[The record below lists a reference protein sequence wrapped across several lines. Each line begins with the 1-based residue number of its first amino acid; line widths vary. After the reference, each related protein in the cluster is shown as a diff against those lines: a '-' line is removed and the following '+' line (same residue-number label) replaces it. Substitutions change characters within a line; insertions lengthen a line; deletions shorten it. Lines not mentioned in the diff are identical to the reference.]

1 MEGLMDYKNKTVIV
15 TGGSRGIGKAIALSF
30 GAKGAN
36 VVVNYTASEGK
47 ALEVVEEVK
56 SLGGDAIAVK
66 CNVAVAEDVENLL
79 KATKD
84 AYGQIDYLVNN
95 AGITRDTL
103 LIRMKEDDW
112 DAVMDTN
119 LKGVFLCTKIIGKA
133 MIKQKYGQIVNMTSV
148 VGVMGNAGQANYAAS
163 KAGVIGFTKSS
174 AKEFAARGI
183 TVNAVAPGFIRTEM
197 TDVLA
202 EDVKE
207 AYANAIPLKKMGEVE
222 DVANAVM
229 FFCSD
234 SAKYITGQTLQV
246 DGGMLM

>member
-1 MEGLMDYKNKTVIV
+1 MDYKNKTVIV

-66 CNVAVAEDVENLL
+66 CNVAVADDVENLL

>member
-1 MEGLMDYKNKTVIV
+1 MDYKNKTVIV

>member
-1 MEGLMDYKNKTVIV
+1 MEYKNKTVIV
-15 TGGSRGIGKAIALSF
+15 TGGSRGIGKSIALAF

-56 SLGGDAIAVK
+56 ALGGDAIAVK
-66 CNVAVAEDVENLL
+66 CNVSLAEDVENLL
-79 KATKD
+79 KETKD
-84 AYGQIDYLVNN
+84 AYGTIDYLINN

-133 MIKQKYGQIVNMTSV
+133 MIKQKQGQIVNMTSV
-148 VGVMGNAGQANYAAS
+148 VGVMGNAGQSNYAAS
-163 KAGVIGFTKSS
+163 KAGVIGFTKST

-197 TDVLA
+197 TDVLSD
-202 EDVKE
+202 EVKD
-207 AYANAIPLKKMGEVE
+207 AYSKAIPLQKMGEVE

-234 SAKYITGQTLQV
+234 NAKYITGQVLQV

>member
-1 MEGLMDYKNKTVIV
+1 MDYKNKTVIV

-66 CNVAVAEDVENLL
+66 CNVSVAEDVENLL

>member
-1 MEGLMDYKNKTVIV
+1 MDYKNKTVII

-36 VVVNYTASEGK
+36 VVVNYTASEDK
-47 ALEVVEEVK
+47 ALAVVEEVK

-66 CNVAVAEDVENLL
+66 CNVALAEDVENLL
-79 KATKD
+79 KATKE
-84 AYGQIDYLVNN
+84 AYGKVDYLVNN

-133 MIKQKYGQIVNMTSV
+133 MIKQKHGQIVNMTSV

-197 TDVLA
+197 TDVLT
-202 EDVKE
+202 EEVKE

>member
-1 MEGLMDYKNKTVIV
+1 MDYKNKTVIV

-56 SLGGDAIAVK
+56 SLGGDAISVK

-103 LIRMKEDDW
+103 LIRMKEEDW

-133 MIKQKYGQIVNMTSV
+133 MIKQKHGQIVNMTSV

>member
-1 MEGLMDYKNKTVIV
+1 MDYKNKTVIV

-36 VVVNYTASEGK
+36 VVVNYTSSEGK
-47 ALEVVEEVK
+47 ALEVVEAIK

-66 CNVAVAEDVENLL
+66 CNVAVSDDVENLL

-84 AYGQIDYLVNN
+84 AYGTIDYLVNN

-103 LIRMKEDDW
+103 LIRMKEEDW

-133 MIKQKYGQIVNMTSV
+133 MIKQKHGQIVNMTSV

-229 FFCSD
+229 FLCSD
-234 SAKYITGQTLQV
+234 NAKYITGQTLQV
-246 DGGMLM
+246 CGGMVM